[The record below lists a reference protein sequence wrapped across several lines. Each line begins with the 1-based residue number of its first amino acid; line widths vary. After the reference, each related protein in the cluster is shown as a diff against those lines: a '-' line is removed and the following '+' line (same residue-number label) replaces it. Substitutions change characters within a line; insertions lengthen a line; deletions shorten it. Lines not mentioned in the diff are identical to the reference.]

1 MATKAIDAGTGRR
14 DTTGGTRKRR
24 IRKVFGNIHEVVQMP
39 NLIEVQRESYEQFL
53 RSDPSIGYVSG
64 LEKTL
69 RSVFPIRDFAGT
81 AELDFVNYELEPPK
95 FDVEECRQRGIT
107 YAAPMRVTLRLIVFE
122 VDPDTEARSVL
133 DIKEQDVYMGDMPLM
148 TENGTFF
155 INGTER
161 VIVSQMH
168 RSPGVLFDH
177 DRGKTHA
184 SGKFLFAAR
193 VIPYRGSWLDF
204 EFDAKDIVNVRI
216 DRKRKLPVTALLYA
230 LGLNSEE
237 ILNQFYNR
245 VTFVRGQGGWQ
256 IPFAAENWRGVKP
269 SFDIVDAKSGEVI
282 FAAGTKITPRA
293 ANKAAK
299 DGLET
304 LLIPTEEIYGRY
316 SAYDLINE
324 QTGEIYVE
332 AGDEIGPD
340 SMEKLDKAG
349 LDRVELLDID
359 HVTTG
364 PWIRNTLKADKAEER
379 EQALSDIY
387 RVMRPGEP
395 PTLETAES
403 LFAGLFFDPDR
414 YDLSAVGRVKL
425 NMRLDL
431 YAEDTVTTL
440 RTEDI
445 LAVVKTLV
453 DLKDGKGEIDDID
466 NLGNRRVRS
475 VGELLEN
482 QYRVGLLRM
491 ERAVKER
498 MSSVDVSTVMPNDL
512 INAKPAVAAVRE
524 FFGSS
529 QLSQFMDQT
538 NPLSEVTHKRRV
550 SALGP
555 GGLTRERAGFEV
567 RDVHPTH
574 YGRICP
580 IETPEGPNIGL
591 INSLSTFARVNKY
604 GFIETPYRKIV
615 DGRVTNEVVYL
626 SAMEEQK
633 HTVAQASAELNEDG
647 SFAEELVSA
656 RQAGEFLMALPE
668 TVTLMDVSPKQL
680 VSVAASLIP
689 FLENDDANRALM
701 GSNMQRQAV
710 PLVKAEAPFVG
721 TGMEETV
728 ARDSGAA
735 ISAKRAGIVDQVDAA
750 RIVIR
755 ATGEVD
761 ANESGVDIYTL
772 MKFQRSN
779 QSTCINQRPL
789 VKVGDVVKAGD
800 VLADGPSTEFGE
812 LALGRNALV
821 AFMPWNG
828 YNYEDSILI
837 SERIVKDDVFTSIHI
852 DEFEVMARDTK
863 LGPEDITR
871 DIPNVGEE
879 ALRNLDEAGIV
890 YVGAEV
896 EPGDIL
902 VGKITPKGESPMTP
916 EEKLLRAIFGE
927 KASDV
932 RDTSLRLPPGVAG
945 TIVDVRV
952 FNRHGIDKDE
962 RAMAI
967 EREEI
972 ERLKKDS
979 DDERTILNRATWSRL
994 REMLLGQVATAAPKG
1009 VKKGSTIDMD
1019 LLDSVDRHEW
1029 WKFAV
1034 QDDAVQANLEAV
1046 KGQYDE
1052 AAKRIRDKF
1061 EDRREK
1067 LERGDELPPGVLK
1080 MVKVFVAVKR
1090 KLQPGDKMAGRH
1102 GNKGVISRILP
1113 AEDMPFLADGTP
1125 VDLVLNPLGV
1135 PSRMNVGQIF
1145 ETHLG
1150 WAARGLGQQIAQ
1162 QLDEWR
1168 EANPDASAGAMPD
1181 AVKARLE
1188 EVYGEHYLDDIQARS
1203 GDEIVE
1209 LAQNLRG
1216 GVPMGTPVFDGAVEK
1231 DVSDM
1236 LALAGLDPSGQSDLF
1251 DGRTGDKFDRKVT
1264 VGIIYMLKL
1273 HHLVDDKIHARSIGP
1288 YSLVT
1293 QQPLGGKAQF
1303 GGQRFGEMEV
1313 WALQAYG
1320 AAYTLQEM
1328 LTVKSD
1334 DVVGRTKVYEAI
1346 VKGDDTFEAGI
1357 PESFNVLVKEMRS
1370 LGLNVDLKS
1379 MEEAEDDGMAEAAE

>member
-1 MATKAIDAGTGRR
+1 MATQPI
-14 DTTGGTRKRR
+14 DTTVPTTSFTSRKRVR
-24 IRKVFGNIHEVVQMP
+24 KTFGKIREVVQMP
-39 NLIEVQRESYEQFL
+39 NLIEVQRESYEHFL
-53 RSDPSIGYVSG
+53 RSRPADNYVSG

-81 AELDFVNYELEPPK
+81 AELDFVDYELEDPK
-95 FDVEECRQRGIT
+95 YDTDECRQRGMT

-122 VDPDTEARSVL
+122 VDADTEARSVL

-148 TENGTFF
+148 TNNGTFI

-168 RSPGVLFDH
+168 RSPGVFFDH

-216 DRKRKLPVTALLYA
+216 DRKRKLPVTTLLYA
-230 LGLNSEE
+230 LNYNSEE
-237 ILNQFYNR
+237 ILNEFYGR
-245 VTFVRGQGGWQ
+245 VTWVRGQGGWVV
-256 IPFAAENWRGVKP
+256 PFESEQWRGTKP
-269 SFDIVDAKSGEVI
+269 SFDVVNSETGEVA
-282 FAAGTKITPRA
+282 FPMGTKITPRLA
-293 ANKAAK
+293 RKAQT
-299 DGLET
+299 DGLKS
-304 LLIPTEEIYGRY
+304 LLIPTEEIFGRY

-324 QTGEIYVE
+324 TTGEIYIE
-332 AGDEIGPD
+332 AGDELTAENL
-340 SMEKLDKAG
+340 EKIDQSGQATI
-349 LDRVELLDID
+349 DLLDID
-359 HVTTG
+359 HVNVG
-364 PWIRNTLKADKAEER
+364 PWMRNTLMADKVEER
-379 EQALSDIY
+379 DHALSEIY

-395 PTLETAES
+395 PTRETAES
-403 LFAGLFFDPDR
+403 MFYGLFFDADR
-414 YDLSAVGRVKL
+414 YDLSAVGRVKM
-425 NMRLDL
+425 NMRMALDVP
-431 YAEDTVTTL
+431 DDMTVL
-440 RTEDI
+440 RREDI
-445 LAVVKTLV
+445 LEVVKTLV
-453 DLKDGKGEIDDID
+453 GLKDGKGEIDDID

-498 MSSVDVSTVMPNDL
+498 MSSVDIDTVMPNDL

-591 INSLSTFARVNKY
+591 INSLATFSRVNKY
-604 GFIETPYRKIV
+604 GFIETPYRKVV
-615 DGRVTNEVVYL
+615 DHKLTDDVVYL
-626 SAMEEQK
+626 SAMEEVK
-633 HTVAQASAELNEDG
+633 HTIAQANAGTEADG
-647 SFAEELVSA
+647 SFVEELISS
-656 RQAGEFLMALPE
+656 REAGEFLMAPKNQI
-668 TVTLMDVSPKQL
+668 TLMDVSPKQL

-721 TGMEETV
+721 TGMEGTV

-735 ISAKRAGIVDQVDAA
+735 IAARRTGIVDQVDAM
-750 RIVIR
+750 RIVLR
-755 ATGEVD
+755 ATEEVQ
-761 ANESGVDIYTL
+761 AGKSGVDIYTL

-779 QSTCINQRPL
+779 QNTCINQRPL
-789 VKVGDVVKAGD
+789 VKVGDLVTKGD
-800 VLADGPSTEFGE
+800 IIADGPSTELGE

-837 SERIVKDDVFTSIHI
+837 NEKIVKEDVFTSIHI
-852 DEFEVMARDTK
+852 EEFEVMARDTK

-890 YVGAEV
+890 YIGAEV

-902 VGKITPKGESPMTP
+902 CGKITPKGESPMTP

-932 RDTSLRLPPGVAG
+932 RDTSLKLPPGVAG
-945 TIVDVRV
+945 TVVEVRV

-962 RAMAI
+962 RAMQI

-972 ERLKKDS
+972 DRLEKDAN
-979 DDERTILNRATWSRL
+979 DERAILDRSTYNRVKASL
-994 REMLLGQVATAAPKG
+994 MGQTVVAGPKG
-1009 VKKGSTIDMD
+1009 VKKGAVIDD
-1019 LLDSVDRHEW
+1019 GLLAQGPRFDW
-1029 WKFAV
+1029 WKYGVA
-1034 QDDAVQANLEAV
+1034 DDAVQADLEAL
-1046 KGQYDE
+1046 KAQWTE
-1052 AAKRIRDKF
+1052 AGKSIDARLDDKRT
-1061 EDRREK
+1061 K
-1067 LERGDELPPGVLK
+1067 LQAGDELPPGVLK

-1113 AEDMPFLADGTP
+1113 QEDMPFLEDGTP
-1125 VDLVLNPLGV
+1125 VDIVLNPLGV

-1150 WAARGLGQQIAQ
+1150 WAARGLGKQIGQMLEDIHSRGKALATADTTELRGKLKAIYGAQ
-1162 QLDEWR
+1162 YDSDIADLNGDQL
-1168 EANPDASAGAMPD
+1168 G
-1181 AVKARLE
+1181 
-1188 EVYGEHYLDDIQARS
+1188 
-1203 GDEIVE
+1203 E
-1209 LAQNLRG
+1209 LAHNLAA
-1216 GVPMGTPVFDGAVEK
+1216 GVPMATPVFDGAREA
-1231 DVSDM
+1231 DVSGM
-1236 LALAGLDPSGQSDLF
+1236 LELAGLDSSGQVELF
-1251 DGRTGDKFDRKVT
+1251 DGRSGEMFDRKVT
-1264 VGIIYMLKL
+1264 VGYIYMLKL

-1334 DVVGRTKVYEAI
+1334 DVIGRTKVYEAI

-1370 LGLNVDLKS
+1370 LGLNVELQNHEKVD
-1379 MEEAEDDGMAEAAE
+1379 

>member
-1 MATKAIDAGTGRR
+1 MATKAVPPVQTGSA
-14 DTTGGTRKRR
+14 TKR

-53 RSDPSIGYVSG
+53 RSDASIGYVSG

-81 AELDFVNYELEPPK
+81 AELDFVNYELEEPK
-95 FDVEECRQRGIT
+95 YDIEECRQRGIT
-107 YAAPMRVTLRLIVFE
+107 FAAPMRVTLRLIVFE
-122 VDPDTEARSVL
+122 VDPDTETRSVL

-148 TENGTFF
+148 TQNGTF
-155 INGTER
+155 IVNGTER

-184 SGKFLFAAR
+184 SGKYLFAAR

-230 LGLNSEE
+230 LGMNGEE

-245 VTFVRGQGGWQ
+245 VTYVRGEGGWQ
-256 IPFAAENWRGVKP
+256 IPFAAENWRGAKP
-269 SFDIVDAKSGEVI
+269 TFDLIDASSGEVV
-282 FAAGTKITPRA
+282 FAAGTKVTPRA
-293 ANKAAK
+293 ANKAGK
-299 DGLET
+299 DGLTT

-324 QTGEIYVE
+324 TTGEIYVE

-340 SMEKLDKAG
+340 NLEKLDKAG
-349 LDRVELLDID
+349 IDRVELLDID
-359 HVTTG
+359 HVSTG
-364 PWIRNTLKADKAEER
+364 PWIRNTLKADKAEDR
-379 EQALSDIY
+379 QQALSDIY

-395 PTLETAES
+395 PTLETAEA

-431 YAEDTVTTL
+431 DAEDTVTTL
-440 RTEDI
+440 RTEDL
-445 LAVVKTLV
+445 LAVIKTLV

-591 INSLSTFARVNKY
+591 INSLASFSRVNKY
-604 GFIETPYRKIV
+604 GFIETPYRRVV
-615 DGRVTNEVVYL
+615 DGRVTNDVVYL
-626 SAMEEQK
+626 SAMEEAK
-633 HTVAQASAELNEDG
+633 HTIAQANAELT
-647 SFAEELVSA
+647 AEGGFVEEVISA
-656 RQAGEFLMALPE
+656 REAGEFLIAPRDQI
-668 TVTLMDVSPKQL
+668 TLMDVSPKQL

-710 PLVKAEAPFVG
+710 PLVRAEAPFVG

-735 ISAKRAGIVDQVDAA
+735 IGAKRTGIVDQVDAS

-755 ATGEVD
+755 ATEDVEAGK
-761 ANESGVDIYTL
+761 SGVDIYTL

-789 VKVGDVVKAGD
+789 VKVGDRVEKGTVI
-800 VLADGPSTEFGE
+800 ADGPSTEFGE
-812 LALGRNALV
+812 LALGRNVLV

-890 YVGAEV
+890 YIGAEV

-902 VGKITPKGESPMTP
+902 CGKITPKGESPMTP

-932 RDTSLRLPPGVAG
+932 RDTSLRLPPGVSG
-945 TIVDVRV
+945 TVVDVRV

-972 ERLKKDS
+972 DRLTKDRE
-979 DDERTILNRATWSRL
+979 DERGILNRSSYNRL
-994 REMLLGQVATAAPKG
+994 REMLLGQTATAAPKG
-1009 VKKGSTIDMD
+1009 VKKGEITVE
-1019 LLDSVDRHEW
+1019 LLDEVERREW

-1034 QDDAVQANLEAV
+1034 ADDARQADLEAV
-1046 KGQYDE
+1046 KAQYDD
-1052 AAKRIRDKF
+1052 AVGVITRRFD
-1061 EDRREK
+1061 DRVEK
-1067 LERGDELPPGVLK
+1067 LQRGDELPPGVLK

-1113 AEDMPFLADGTP
+1113 QEDMPFLADGTP

-1150 WAARGLGQQIAQ
+1150 WAARGLGQQIKHA
-1162 QLDEWR
+1162 LEDWR
-1168 EANPDASAGAMPD
+1168 EANPDAQPGDMPD
-1181 AVKARLE
+1181 AVKARLKT
-1188 EVYGEHYLDDIQARS
+1188 VYGEHYLDDLESRDAGQ
-1203 GDEIVE
+1203 IVE
-1209 LAQNLRG
+1209 LAQNLTP
-1216 GVPMGTPVFDGAVEK
+1216 GVPMATPVFDGAIEA
-1231 DVSDM
+1231 DVANM
-1236 LALAGLDPSGQSDLF
+1236 LELADLDRSGQSDLF
-1251 DGRTGDKFDRKVT
+1251 DGRTGEKFDRKVT

-1370 LGLNVDLKS
+1370 LGLNVELDT
-1379 MEEAEDDGMAEAAE
+1379 APVPTEDDDGVAIAAE

>member
-1 MATKAIDAGTGRR
+1 MATKAIEGTA
-14 DTTGGTRKRR
+14 KRR

-95 FDVEECRQRGIT
+95 FDTDECRQRGIT

-148 TENGTFF
+148 TENGTF
-155 INGTER
+155 IVNGTER

-184 SGKFLFAAR
+184 SGKYLFAAR

-230 LGLNSEE
+230 LGLTSED
-237 ILNQFYNR
+237 ILNYFYNR
-245 VTFVRGQGGWQ
+245 VTFVRGPNGWQ
-256 IPFAAENWRGVKP
+256 IPFQPENWRGAKP
-269 SFDIVDAKSGEVI
+269 MFDIVDAKSGEVI
-282 FAAGTKITPRA
+282 FPAGQKVSPRA
-293 ANKAAK
+293 ANKAQK

-304 LLIPTEEIYGRY
+304 LLIPTEEIFGRY

-324 QTGEIYVE
+324 ATGEIYIE
-332 AGDEIGPD
+332 AGDEFAPENL
-340 SMEKLDKAG
+340 EKLDAAG
-349 LDRVELLDID
+349 IDRVELLDID
-359 HVTTG
+359 HVSTG

-403 LFAGLFFDPDR
+403 LFAGLFFDPER

-431 YAEDTVTTL
+431 DAEDTVTTL

-591 INSLSTFARVNKY
+591 INSLASFSRVNKY
-604 GFIETPYRKIV
+604 GFIETPYRKVI
-615 DGRVTNEVVYL
+615 DNKVTSEVVYL
-626 SAMEEQK
+626 SAMEEAK
-633 HTVAQASAELNEDG
+633 HTIAQANAETDADG
-647 SFAEELVSA
+647 KLTEELVSA

-668 TVTLMDVSPKQL
+668 NITLMDVSPKQL

-710 PLVKAEAPFVG
+710 PLVRAEAPFVG

-735 ISAKRAGIVDQVDAA
+735 IAAKRAGIVDQVDAT

-755 ATGEVD
+755 ATGEVE
-761 ANESGVDIYTL
+761 AGKSGVDIYTL

-779 QSTCINQRPL
+779 QNTCINQRPL
-789 VKVGDVVKAGD
+789 VKVGDVVNAGD
-800 VLADGPSTEFGE
+800 VIADGPSTEFGE

-852 DEFEVMARDTK
+852 EEFEVMARDTK

-890 YVGAEV
+890 YIGAEV

-945 TIVDVRV
+945 TVVEVRV

-994 REMLLGQVATAAPKG
+994 REMLIGQVATATPKG
-1009 VKKGSTIDMD
+1009 LKKGAQIDQD

-1034 QDDAVQANLEAV
+1034 QDDKVQSDLEAV
-1046 KGQYDE
+1046 KGQYDD
-1052 AAKRIRDKF
+1052 AVKLIKDKF

-1113 AEDMPFLADGTP
+1113 QEDMPFLADGTP

-1150 WAARGLGQQIAQ
+1150 WAARGLGQQVAQ
-1162 QLDEWR
+1162 ALEDWR
-1168 EANPDASAGAMPD
+1168 DANPNAEPGAMPD
-1181 AVKARLE
+1181 AVKERLKTI
-1188 EVYGEHYLDDIQARS
+1188 YGEHYVADLEARS
-1203 GDEIVE
+1203 GAEIIE
-1209 LAQNLRG
+1209 LAQNLKP
-1216 GVPMGTPVFDGAVEK
+1216 GVPMGTPVFDGAHEG
-1231 DVSDM
+1231 DVSAM
-1236 LALAGLDPSGQSDLF
+1236 LELAGLDPSGQSDLF

-1370 LGLNVDLKS
+1370 LGLNVELKNDEPGVDS
-1379 MEEAEDDGMAEAAE
+1379 DGVAIAAE